1 MLHPTV
7 RRLTKTDW
15 RSSATIPGAQ
25 LMSERDLDVK
35 ASRCLAAHSRDMHH
49 MPAFSPPALK
59 QLRSEIATYRIT
71 ANKLSHPQ

>member
-1 MLHPTV
+1 
-7 RRLTKTDW
+7 
-15 RSSATIPGAQ
+15 
-25 LMSERDLDVK
+25 
-35 ASRCLAAHSRDMHH
+35 